1 MFQLSKIIKS
11 RNEWKEK
18 AKKRSLELW
27 ESRKVHKYYKE
38 QVSKLREE
46 NKKLKEELSKN
57 SQNDRIKKNDFLLE
71 KENIRVLLILLFIEG
86 VISYRSTIRVL
97 KIFQKQTQID
107 IQWIPH
113 FTSVINWTQRIGVGL
128 LNKVDKINKNWVAIM
143 DHSIDIGKKQLLV
156 ILRVEEDI
164 FLQKHGA
171 ITLKDC
177 ECVGIKISDKV
188 TGENLYKELKEI
200 FKKSGEPKIIVKDGG
215 IVLKNGVNLYNEREN
230 SNIEIVDD
238 ISHVVANALKKQYA
252 KSKSYE
258 KYMKMLR
265 TGATKLRQSD
275 LSFLIPPKLRRKG
288 RFQAISKLNNWSK
301 KIIQKGIFSKRG
313 KAKKG
318 SFLARL
324 RISFPK
330 FKLIEPFVKNFEKTT
345 TITNTIMK
353 ILKNRGLNISTYNQ
367 SLKLLTKLPKNSKT
381 RKVISVWLDKHLK
394 IQQKISPAPLISS
407 SDIIESL
414 FGKFKY
420 ILDRTPQLDMNSA
433 TSLVPLLCGDL
444 DKEKISI
451 ALANTDNNLL
461 KFWKDKNITYTVKK
475 QRIEFFN
482 SSQKME
488 INKAT

>member
-1 MFQLSKIIKS
+1 MI
-11 RNEWKEK
+11 
-18 AKKRSLELW
+18 
-27 ESRKVHKYYKE
+27 
-38 QVSKLREE
+38 
-46 NKKLKEELSKN
+46 LKMIPL
-57 SQNDRIKKNDFLLE
+57 KKNDFLVE

-113 FTSVINWTQRIGVGL
+113 FTSVINWTQRVGVGL
-128 LNKVDKINKNWVAIM
+128 VDIINKDWIAIM
-143 DHSIDIGKKQLLV
+143 DHSIDIGRKQLFV
-156 ILRVEEDI
+156 VLRVEKDI
-164 FLQKHGA
+164 FLQKDGA

-200 FKKSGEPKIIVKDGG
+200 FQKSGEPKIIIKDGG
-215 IVLKNGVNLYNEREN
+215 GVLKNGVNIYNEREN
-230 SNIEIVDD
+230 SNIEVVDD
-238 ISHVVANALKKQYA
+238 ISHVVANALKNQYE

-265 TGATKLRQSD
+265 IGATKLRQTD
-275 LSFLIPPKLRRKG
+275 LAFLIPPKLRKKG

-301 KIIQKGIFSKRG
+301 KMIQKGIFSKRG
-313 KAKKG
+313 RAKKG
-318 SFLARL
+318 SLLARL

-330 FKLIEPFVKNFEKTT
+330 FKLIEPFMKSFEKTT
-345 TITNTIMK
+345 TITNKIMK
-353 ILKNRGLNISTYNQ
+353 ILKNRGLNVSTYNQ
-367 SLKLLTKLPKNSKT
+367 SMELLTKLPRNSKT
-381 RKVISVWLDKHLK
+381 RKIIRVWLDKHLK
-394 IQQKISPAPLISS
+394 IQQNISPAPLIIS

-420 ILDRTPQLDMNSA
+420 LLERTPQLDMNSA
-433 TSLVPLLCGDL
+433 TLLVPLLCGDL

-451 ALANTDNNLL
+451 ALANADNDSL
-461 KFWKDKNITYTVKK
+461 KLWKDENILYTVRK

-482 SSQKME
+482 SSQKVE
-488 INKAT
+488 IKRLYNWCFSTG